1 MILTYKYRLKDRSA
15 RKTLLRHAWAANQV
29 WNFCVETQRKSQR
42 LWKQGSA
49 NARWLSNYELQKL
62 AAGSSKELG
71 LHSKSIGE
79 ICRFFSNARDERR
92 AAPAFRVSG
101 GSRRSLGWVPFRSS
115 DPRGLQIDGNS
126 VTYLGKRYRFFGAH
140 RRILPAVVKNG
151 SFKQDARGRWYV
163 CFAVDVEANRLTG
176 GGEIGID
183 LGLKTLAVTSEGEE
197 VVHLRHYRHYQE
209 ALAKAQRAGNK
220 KRVAAIHAKIANA
233 RKDHHHKATTKI
245 ARENKLIVVGD
256 VSVAKLR
263 KTRMAKS
270 VLDAGWSQF
279 KTMLEY
285 KAGLH
290 RATFEVVNE
299 SWTSVSCS
307 SCGARSGPQG
317 QKGLRIREWVC
328 EVCGSVHDRDINAAK
343 NILALS
349 AQRRGDESRRAA

>member
-1 MILTYKYRLKDRSA
+1 V
-15 RKTLLRHAWAANQV
+15 NQV
-29 WNFCVETQRKSQR
+29 WNFCVETQRKSEQ

-49 NARWLSNYELQKL
+49 NAHWLSNYDLQNL

-79 ICRFFSNARDERR
+79 VCRVFSKARDKKR
-92 AAPAFRVSG
+92 AAPAFRVSI
-101 GSRRSLGWVPFRSS
+101 GSRRSLGWVPLRASVS
-115 DPRGLQIDGNS
+115 LKIDDNS
-126 VTYLGKRYRFFGAH
+126 VIYLGKRYRFFGAH
-140 RRILPAVVKNG
+140 RRTLPAVVKSG
-151 SFKQDARGRWYV
+151 CFKQDPRGRWYI
-163 CFAVDVEANRLTG
+163 CFAVEVEENRLTG

-183 LGLKTLAVTSEGEE
+183 LGLKTLAVTSEGES
-197 VVHLRHYRHYQE
+197 VAHLQHYRHYQK

-233 RKDHHHKATTKI
+233 RTDHHHKATTKI

-256 VSVAKLR
+256 VSAAKMK

-270 VLDAGWSQF
+270 VSDAGWSQF
-279 KTMLEY
+279 KAMLEY

-299 SWTSVSCS
+299 NWTSVSCS

-317 QKGLRIREWVC
+317 QKGLRIREWIC
-328 EVCGSVHDRDINAAK
+328 GACGSVHDRDINAAK

-349 AQRRGDESRRAA
+349 AQRHGDESRRAA